1 MFDLQ
6 LLLSSSP
13 KKKSNTE
20 ENMQDSRQWNGIK
33 IKCEDWN
40 KHIPEQEIRKTYGL
54 LLFIFFLSLAFW
66 DILVCHSPPLYGSL
80 YGHVKVW
87 NSICCAD
94 MARAGW
100 ITRVCGYS
108 NSTYLPFNYWLLLFV
123 KNSFNQMA
131 VKHSNVITFHCY
143 TCLCKRL
150 PTELDFFV
158 FFLLIISESKSHNG
172 YSPYL

>member
-13 KKKSNTE
+13 KRKSNTE

-33 IKCEDWN
+33 IKCEDQS
-40 KHIPEQEIRKTYGL
+40 KHIMEQEIRKKK
-54 LLFIFFLSLAFW
+54 FLNLACW
-66 DILVCHSPPLYGSL
+66 DVLVCHSPPLYGSL

-87 NSICCAD
+87 DSICRAD

-100 ITRVCGYS
+100 ITGVCGYT

-131 VKHSNVITFHCY
+131 VKHHHAIPFHCY
-143 TCLCKRL
+143 TCLWKRL
-150 PTELDFFV
+150 PTELDVSFYY
-158 FFLLIISESKSHNG
+158 KK
-172 YSPYL
+172 